1 MKSTQSKAKEKEE
14 EELFKEL
21 YLTYN
26 AEITVLASRY
36 VDLAVAEDLAQEL
49 FLKVWNQKIF
59 LLIDAKE
66 LRYYLLTSI
75 RNACLNMLKHEYIEQ
90 NYSDNYKKQLIIEE
104 LSSEMPPDLMDDD
117 SNILNRIFAEI
128 EKLPYK
134 CREIFIEA
142 YINGKKASEIAQE
155 QSLSRRTVEAQ
166 LYKALKL
173 LRKALTIIFF

>member
-1 MKSTQSKAKEKEE
+1 MKKNREE
-14 EELFKEL
+14 EELFKDL

-59 LLIDAKE
+59 LLVGAKE

-75 RNACLNMLKHEYIEQ
+75 RNACLNKLKHEYIEQ
-90 NYSDNYKKQLIIEE
+90 NYSEYYKKQLIIEE
-104 LSSEMPPDLMDDD
+104 LSSEMPPELMEDD
-117 SNILNRIFAEI
+117 NTMLNRIFIEI

-134 CREIFIEA
+134 CREIFIET
-142 YINGKKASEIAQE
+142 YINGKKAAEIAQE
-155 QSLSRRTVEAQ
+155 QSLSRRTVEGQ

-173 LRKALTIIFF
+173 LRKALTMIFF